1 MPAPSKPLVSPQ
13 LLAREAAA
21 LPAPIDAQREAA
33 ARWARTAT
41 DPAFAGQNEKPHQGK
56 FLADLFGTI
65 LGYRQFVDAPDAY
78 ELKAESAS
86 SETAGGKTPDAT
98 LGRYGVGQSGR
109 TVAVVELKAPGAD
122 LDAPQRRA
130 ARLTPVEQAFGY
142 VSKFDGC
149 RWVVVS
155 NFTHVRL
162 YRADR
167 GEGYAVEVRVADLAG
182 DQALREL
189 LAVLHRDHLLGSGSG
204 PSPTDRLVEAS
215 KTQEVAITAEFYKL
229 YRDTRLDLFRDLVD
243 HNPAPEGA
251 PEPEHERALLAGA
264 QTILD
269 RTLFVC
275 FCEDT
280 GLLPREVLRQALTAA
295 GTGFVTTSRWDQLR
309 GLFRAVDQGNASPKI
324 NAYNGGLFA
333 PDPLLDA
340 LAVPDDALAPLL
352 DIAAYDFN
360 SDLSVDILGRIF
372 ERSIADLEAL
382 HAAIDGGD
390 APARSKRKSDG
401 VFYTPEFVTRFI
413 VAQTVG
419 AWLAEQ
425 FEAARAANDPEALPA
440 SHTKQRAT
448 AERALWLEYQDRL
461 RRIKVLDPACGS
473 GAFLVAAFDYLHAEY
488 ERVNRKLASFD
499 GGQAGLFDLDRQI
512 LQENLYGVDVNA
524 ESVEITRLSLWL
536 KTARTDRPLSNLD
549 RTIRAGDSLVVPPE
563 PGDAMQ
569 PVFDALPAET
579 RARAFDWQVAFPEVF
594 GGDAGGDGQAGP
606 VPLRGGGF
614 DCVLGNPPYVRA
626 EWFTDLK
633 PYLLEAFDVYH
644 GSADLYTY
652 FVEQGARLLAPG
664 GKLAY
669 IVSNKWMR
677 AGYGEPL
684 RAFLATHTV
693 AETVLDFGH
702 APVFEEADTFPV
714 ILSLRVPADGAGE
727 EGGDSTVQVAT
738 VPRARLREAPLA
750 QFVAEEAFRVPWSR
764 FSAEP
769 WSLEPEE
776 ARDLV
781 ARIQQVGTPLAEF
794 AGVEPYSGIKTGL
807 NEAFLVEDG
816 DKRDLVAADPSAAE
830 ILVPYVRGSDVERW
844 TPDWKGQW
852 MLALASSGNRD
863 WPWTGADDPEAVF
876 RQTYPSVYARFE
888 PLRDRLV
895 KRTDQGVHWWELRSC
910 DYYDLFDAPKISYQ
924 EIQFHPQY
932 ALDTAGL
939 YGNNKV
945 HFLPTG
951 DRYLLGVL
959 NSPLLWWY
967 AWRTLPHMKD
977 DALSPARYLM
987 KAMPIAE
994 PSAEA
999 RGTVETHVGELVCL
1013 TGERR
1018 QQAAELLDWLRIEHG
1033 VATPGRALE
1042 SFWTLDDATF
1052 AREVKKRSGH
1062 SKLSPALLREIHD
1075 AFAEATG
1082 RLSALEG
1089 SVLAHER
1096 SVSEAVL
1103 DAYGLTPD
1111 ERALVWKTAPPRM
1124 PLDA

>member
-1 MPAPSKPLVSPQ
+1 MDRHPRYFGPADVNLGHRRHAESDDESRGAPVASRPAVSRRSVPAPSKPLVSPR

-21 LPAPIDAQREAA
+21 LAPPTDAQRDAA
-33 ARWARTAT
+33 ARWARTAA
-41 DPAFAGQNEKPHQGK
+41 DPTFVGQNEKPHQGK
-56 FLADLFGTI
+56 FLADLFSTV
-65 LGYRQFVDAPDAY
+65 LGYRQFADAPDAPDAY

-98 LGRYGVGQSGR
+98 LGRYGVDQSGR
-109 TVAVVELKAPGAD
+109 TIAVVELKAPGAD

-130 ARLTPVEQAFGY
+130 ARLTPVEQGFGY

-167 GEGYAVEVRVADLAG
+167 GEGYAVEVRVADLG
-182 DQALREL
+182 DDQTLRQL
-189 LAVLHRDHLLGSGSG
+189 LVVLHRDRLLGTAAS
-204 PSPTDRLVEAS
+204 PSPTYQLVEAS
-215 KTQEVAITAEFYKL
+215 RTQEVEITAEFYKL
-229 YRDTRLDLFRDLVD
+229 YRDTRLGLFRDLAE
-243 HNPAPEGA
+243 HNAAPDA
-251 PEPEHERALLAGA
+251 TPTPEHERALLAAA
-264 QTILD
+264 QTLLD

-280 GLLPREVLRQALTAA
+280 GLLPREVPRQALTAA

-309 GLFRAVDQGNASPKI
+309 GLFRAIDQGNASPRI

-333 PDPLLDA
+333 PNPVLDA
-340 LAVPDDALAPLL
+340 LEFPDEALAPLL

-360 SDLSVDILGRIF
+360 SDLSVDI
-372 ERSIADLEAL
+372 
-382 HAAIDGGD
+382 
-390 APARSKRKSDG
+390 
-401 VFYTPEFVTRFI
+401 
-413 VAQTVG
+413 
-419 AWLAEQ
+419 
-425 FEAARAANDPEALPA
+425 
-440 SHTKQRAT
+440 
-448 AERALWLEYQDRL
+448 L

-488 ERVNRKLASFD
+488 QRVNRQLASFE

-512 LQENLYGVDVNA
+512 LQENLYGVDLNA

-549 RTIRAGDSLVVPPE
+549 QTIRVGDSLVVPPE
-563 PGDAMQ
+563 PGDAIE
-569 PVFDALPAET
+569 VDFDALPAAT
-579 RARAFDWQVAFPEVF
+579 RERAFDWHAAFPEVF
-594 GGDAGGDGQAGP
+594 GGDTGGDGQAAAD
-606 VPLRGGGF
+606 PLPGGF

-633 PYLLEAFDVYH
+633 PYLMEAFDVYH
-644 GSADLYTY
+644 GSADLYAY
-652 FVEQGARLLAPG
+652 FVERGARLLAPG

-684 RAFLATHTV
+684 RAFLAAHTV

-702 APVFEEADTFPV
+702 APVFEDADTFPV
-714 ILSLRVPADGAGE
+714 ILSLRVPDDG
-727 EGGDSTVQVAT
+727 EGGRDPTVQVAT
-738 VPRARLREAPLA
+738 VPRERLREAPLA

-764 FSAEP
+764 FSSEP

-781 ARIQQVGTPLAEF
+781 ARIQEVGTPLAEF
-794 AGVEPYSGIKTGL
+794 IGAEPFRGIMTGL
-807 NEAFLVEDG
+807 NAAFLVEDD
-816 DKRDLVAADPSAAE
+816 DKRALVAADPSAAN

-844 TPDWKGQW
+844 APDWKGQW
-852 MLALASSGNRD
+852 MLALESSGNRE
-863 WPWTGADDPEAVF
+863 WPWTDANDPEAVF

-888 PLRDRLV
+888 PLRARLI

-910 DYYDLFDAPKISYQ
+910 DYYDLFETPKISYQ

-945 HFLPTG
+945 HFLPTD

-959 NSPLLWWY
+959 NSPLMWWY

-994 PSAEA
+994 PSADTRA
-999 RGTVETHVGELVCL
+999 TVETHVADLVRL
-1013 TGERR
+1013 ADERR
-1018 QQAAELLDWLRIEHG
+1018 QQAAQFLDWLRIEHG
-1033 VATPGRALE
+1033 VATPGRKLE

-1062 SKLSPALLREIHD
+1062 SKLSPALLREILD
-1075 AFAEATG
+1075 YYAESTMELAI
-1082 RLSALEG
+1082 LEG
-1089 SVLAHER
+1089 SALVHER
-1096 SVSEAVL
+1096 AISEAVF
-1103 DAYGLTPD
+1103 DAYGLTSD
-1111 ERALVWKTAPPRM
+1111 ERALIWKTAPPRM
-1124 PLDA
+1124 PFDALA

>member
-1 MPAPSKPLVSPQ
+1 MPAPSKPLVSPR

-21 LPAPIDAQREAA
+21 LPDPTDAQRQAA
-33 ARWARTAT
+33 ARWARTSA
-41 DPAFAGQNEKPHQGK
+41 DPAFVGQNEKPHQGK
-56 FLADLFGTI
+56 FLADLFGTV
-65 LGYRQFVDAPDAY
+65 LGYRQFADAPDRY

-86 SETAGGKTPDAT
+86 SETAGGKTPDAS
-98 LGRYGVGQSGR
+98 LGRYGVDASGR
-109 TVAVVELKAPGAD
+109 TVAVVELKGPGAD

-167 GEGYAVEVRVADLAG
+167 GEGYAVEVRVADLG
-182 DQALREL
+182 DDQVLREL
-189 LAVLHRDHLLGSGSG
+189 LAVLHRDRLLGSGSG

-215 KTQEVAITAEFYKL
+215 KTQEVEITAEFYKL
-229 YRDTRLDLFRDLVD
+229 YRGTRLGLFRDLVD
-243 HNPAPEGA
+243 HNPAPEGT
-251 PEPEHERALLAGA
+251 PVPEHERALLAAA
-264 QTILD
+264 QTLLD

-309 GLFRAVDQGNASPKI
+309 GLFRAVDQGNASPRI

-333 PDPLLDA
+333 PDPVLDA
-340 LAVPDDALAPLL
+340 LAVPDEALAPLL

-401 VFYTPEFVTRFI
+401 VFYTPEFVTRFV

-425 FEAARAANDPEALPA
+425 FEAARAANDFEALPE
-440 SHTKQRAT
+440 SYTKQRAQ
-448 AERALWLEYQDRL
+448 AERALWLDYQDRL

-488 ERVNRKLASFD
+488 QRVNRKLASFE

-512 LQENLYGVDVNA
+512 LQENLYGVDLNA

-549 RTIRAGDSLVVPPE
+549 QTIRTGDSLVVPPE
-563 PGDAMQ
+563 SGDAME

-579 RARAFDWQVAFPEVF
+579 RARAFDWHAAFPEVF
-594 GGDAGGDGQAGP
+594 GGPAGGDGQAAPGP
-606 VPLRGGGF
+606 LPEGGF

-626 EWFTDLK
+626 EWFTELK
-633 PYLLEAFDVYH
+633 PYLAEAFDVYH
-644 GSADLYTY
+644 GSADLYAY

-684 RAFLATHTV
+684 RAFLAEHTV

-702 APVFEEADTFPV
+702 APVFEDADTFPV

-727 EGGDSTVQVAT
+727 GGGGGSTVQVAT
-738 VPRARLREAPLA
+738 VPRERLREAPLA

-769 WSLEPEE
+769 WSLEPP
-776 ARDLV
+776 AVDDLMERLRR
-781 ARIQQVGTPLAEF
+781 AGPGLAEF
-794 AGVEPYSGIKTGL
+794 AGVKPYRGVVTGL
-807 NEAFLVEDG
+807 NAAFLVDQATRDRLVAEDG
-816 DKRDLVAADPSAAE
+816 RSAE
-830 ILVPYVRGSDVERW
+830 IIKPFLRGSDVSRW
-844 TPDWKGQW
+844 
-852 MLALASSGNRD
+852 S
-863 WPWTGADDPEAVF
+863 PEWGGEHMVF
-876 RQTYPSVYARFE
+876 TRRGIDIDAYPA
-888 PLRDRLV
+888 V
-895 KRTDQGVHWWELRSC
+895 KRYLEGFRERLEPKPSGWSGKWPGRKGGAYEWYEIQDSV
-910 DYYDLFDAPKISYQ
+910 DYYDLFDGPKLVYQ

-932 ALDTAGL
+932 ALDTDGL

-945 HFLPTG
+945 FLLPT
-951 DRYLLGVL
+951 DDLYLLGVL
-959 NSPLLWWY
+959 NSPLMWWY
-967 AWRTLPHMKD
+967 AWRYLPHMKD
-977 DALSPARYLM
+977 DALSPAGYLLTDL
-987 KAMPIAE
+987 PIAE
-994 PSAEA
+994 PSAET
-999 RGTVETHVGELVCL
+999 RDTVETHVADLVRL
-1013 TGERR
+1013 ADERR
-1018 QQAAELLDWLRIEHG
+1018 QHAAELLDWLCIEHG
-1033 VATPGRALE
+1033 VATPGRKLE

-1062 SKLSPALLREIHD
+1062 SKLSPALLREILD
-1075 AFAEATG
+1075 YYAEATM
-1082 RLSALEG
+1082 RLAVLEG
-1089 SVLAHER
+1089 SALAHER
-1096 SVSEAVL
+1096 AITEAVF
-1103 DAYGLTPD
+1103 DAYGITPD

-1124 PLDA
+1124 PLDSPV

>member
-1 MPAPSKPLVSPQ
+1 MPAPSKPLVSPR

-21 LPAPIDAQREAA
+21 LAPPTDAQRAAA
-33 ARWARTAT
+33 ARWARTAA
-41 DPAFAGQNEKPHQGK
+41 DPTFVGQNEKPHQGK
-56 FLADLFGTI
+56 FLADLFGTV
-65 LGYRQFVDAPDAY
+65 LGYRQFADAPDAY

-98 LGRYGVGQSGR
+98 LGRYGVDQSGR

-130 ARLTPVEQAFGY
+130 ARLTPVEQGFGY

-149 RWVVVS
+149 RWVIVS

-167 GEGYAVEVRVADLAG
+167 GEGYAVEVRVADLG
-182 DQALREL
+182 DDQTLRQL
-189 LAVLHRDHLLGSGSG
+189 LVVLHRDRLLGR
-204 PSPTDRLVEAS
+204 RLV
-215 KTQEVAITAEFYKL
+215 
-229 YRDTRLDLFRDLVD
+229 
-243 HNPAPEGA
+243 PAPPTGSSRRRRRRRSKSRLRSTSSTA
-251 PEPEHERALLAGA
+251 TPGSDSSATSSSTTRRRTGRPLPEHERALLAAA
-264 QTILD
+264 QTLLD

-309 GLFRAVDQGNASPKI
+309 GLFRAVDQGNASPRI

-333 PDPLLDA
+333 PDSVLDA
-340 LAVPDDALAPLL
+340 LSVPDDALAPLL

-401 VFYTPEFVTRFI
+401 VFYTPEFVTRFV

-425 FEAARAANDPEALPA
+425 FEAARAANDVDALPA
-440 SHTKQRAT
+440 SYTKQRART
-448 AERALWLEYQDRL
+448 ERALWLDYQDRL

-488 ERVNRKLASFD
+488 QRVNRRLASFE

-512 LQENLYGVDVNA
+512 LQENLYGVDLNA

-536 KTARTDRPLSNLD
+536 RRRGPTGRSLTSTRRSGRATRSSSRPSPAMPSRSTSTRSRPRRASAPSTGTRRSPRCSGATPAATARRQPTRSQEGSTACSATRPTSAPSGS
-549 RTIRAGDSLVVPPE
+549 RTSSRTSPRRSTSTTARPTSTPTSSSRARGSWRRAGSWPTSSRTSGCGQATASRSGPSS
-563 PGDAMQ
+563 
-569 PVFDALPAET
+569 T
-579 RARAFDWQVAFPEVF
+579 RTRSPRRSSTSATRRSSRTPTRSRSSCRSASRTTGRR
-594 GGDAGGDGQAGP
+594 GGDP
-606 VPLRGGGF
+606 
-614 DCVLGNPPYVRA
+614 
-626 EWFTDLK
+626 
-633 PYLLEAFDVYH
+633 
-644 GSADLYTY
+644 
-652 FVEQGARLLAPG
+652 
-664 GKLAY
+664 
-669 IVSNKWMR
+669 
-677 AGYGEPL
+677 
-684 RAFLATHTV
+684 
-693 AETVLDFGH
+693 
-702 APVFEEADTFPV
+702 
-714 ILSLRVPADGAGE
+714 
-727 EGGDSTVQVAT
+727 TVQVAT
-738 VPRARLREAPLA
+738 VPRERLRESPLA
-750 QFVAEEAFRVPWSR
+750 QFVAQEAFRVPWSR

-781 ARIQQVGTPLAEF
+781 TRIQDVGTPLAEF

-807 NEAFLVEDG
+807 NAAFLVDDD
-816 DKRDLVAADPSAAE
+816 DKRALVAADSSAAE

-844 TPDWKGQW
+844 EADWKGQW

-863 WPWTGADDPEAVF
+863 WPWTEAADPEAVF
-876 RQTYPSVYARFE
+876 RETYPSVYARFE
-888 PLRDRLV
+888 PLRERLI

-945 HFLPTG
+945 HFLPTN

-959 NSPLLWWY
+959 NSPLMWWY

-994 PSAEA
+994 PSAET
-999 RGTVETHVGELVCL
+999 RDTVETHVTDLVRL
-1013 TGERR
+1013 TDESR
-1018 QQAAELLDWLRIEHG
+1018 QQAAQFLDWLRIEHG
-1033 VATPGRALE
+1033 VATPGRKLE

-1062 SKLSPALLREIHD
+1062 SKLSPALLREILD
-1075 AFAEATG
+1075 YFAESTM
-1082 RLSALEG
+1082 RLALLEG

-1096 SVSEAVL
+1096 AISEAVF

-1124 PLDA
+1124 PLDALV